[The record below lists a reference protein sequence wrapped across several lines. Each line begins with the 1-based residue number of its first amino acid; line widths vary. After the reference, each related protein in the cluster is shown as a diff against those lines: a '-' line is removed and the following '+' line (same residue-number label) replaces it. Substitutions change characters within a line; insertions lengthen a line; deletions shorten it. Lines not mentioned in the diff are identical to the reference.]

1 MMDVV
6 KRAVPFLLTL
16 LVGVFLGSLFRTAT
30 TGYQPKFI
38 RAIEGSSSSSYE
50 HRYRYGCRTRSYR
63 SEDSAPV
70 ITFKPLATYTEAARQ
85 NEYEG
90 TVRLLVEYRADGTIG
105 DIDVLQG
112 QPYGLTDEA
121 KEAARDIK
129 FRPAKR
135 NGEPVTVNKEEVFH
149 FSLTREF

>member
-6 KRAVPFLLTL
+6 KRALPFLLTL
-16 LVGVFLGSLFRTAT
+16 LVGVFLGSLFKTAT
-30 TGYQPKFI
+30 TSYQPKF
-38 RAIEGSSSSSYE
+38 AYVVKQESSGHE
-50 HRYRYGCRTRSYR
+50 NRYRYGCRTRSYR

-70 ITFKPLATYTEAARQ
+70 ITFKPLATYTESARL
-85 NEYEG
+85 NEFEG

-121 KEAARDIK
+121 KEAARDIRFK
-129 FRPAKR
+129 PATR
-135 NGEPVTVNKEEVFH
+135 NGEPVTVNKEVEFQ
-149 FSLTREF
+149 FSLTQKF

>member
-6 KRAVPFLLTL
+6 KRALPFLLTL
-16 LVGVFLGSLFRTAT
+16 LVGVFLGSLFKTVT
-30 TGYQPKFI
+30 TNYTPKF
-38 RAIEGSSSSSYE
+38 AYVVKQESSGYE
-50 HRYRYGCRTRSYR
+50 YRNRHGCRTRSYR

-70 ITFKPLATYTEAARQ
+70 VTFKPLATYTESARQ
-85 NEYEG
+85 NEFEG

-121 KEAARDIK
+121 KEAARDIRFK
-129 FRPAKR
+129 PATR
-135 NGEPVTVNKEEVFH
+135 NGEPVTVNKEVEFH
-149 FSLTREF
+149 FSLTQKF